1 MWYLYLKRRSE
12 KNCVYSHN
20 TRVCIKH
27 TRTRLIYIKI
37 NQYIKMLI
45 TDSRGYTC
53 SFYSSITLFEIL
65 IKSWEK
71 NTRGYHPHILP
82 YLSNLHVQIS
92 SLSWLTDQ
100 QLTPKA
106 RLAAGTGQGLS
117 LPGKMGYT
125 KCMWLKGWVRTLK
138 QGRLKLKF
146 WLSYFLAVWFKN
158 LVYLCFSLFSS
169 IKM

>member
-1 MWYLYLKRRSE
+1 MIHM
-12 KNCVYSHN
+12 CVYKTYTYTPH
-20 TRVCIKH
+20 
-27 TRTRLIYIKI
+27 LY
-37 NQYIKMLI
+37 
-45 TDSRGYTC
+45 TDKPIHQNVNYWFWGVHM
-53 SFYSSITLFEIL
+53 FILLFFLLLFEIL
-65 IKSWEK
+65 ISWEK
-71 NTRGYHPHILP
+71 NTRGYHPHSLP